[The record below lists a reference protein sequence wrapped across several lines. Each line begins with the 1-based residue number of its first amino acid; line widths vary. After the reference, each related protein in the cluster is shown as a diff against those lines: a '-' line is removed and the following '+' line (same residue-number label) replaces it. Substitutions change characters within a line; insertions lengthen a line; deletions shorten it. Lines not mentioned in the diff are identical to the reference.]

1 MSPKVTRVQPFIDR
15 EPARSHRLPHY
26 RCRRGSHRSTVHRSA
41 RHLAGGDVDQIHTE
55 QLRRRHHDAVHR
67 GGTKA
72 TEEELAEI
80 TVVVLAVVAE
90 VATELAEVIGE
101 LGARIEALEAR

>member
-1 MSPKVTRVQPFIDR
+1 M
-15 EPARSHRLPHY
+15 
-26 RCRRGSHRSTVHRSA
+26 
-41 RHLAGGDVDQIHTE
+41 HTE
-55 QLRRRHHDAVHR
+55 QLRQRLHDAVHR

-90 VATELAEVIGE
+90 VASELAEVIGE
-101 LGARIEALEAR
+101 LGARVEALEAK